1 MLGEDGMNRMPE
13 IDFENKLIAPTL
25 KLYYQ
30 IGEQLTILYSDIR
43 RLLIDIHDHAA
54 VMVRR
59 FYDQPLES
67 LNTWSDRLTAIGDD
81 FRARVEYQWLPDA
94 EAFYRHWQARV
105 IAESDAA
112 GASWR
117 RFQDDPERF
126 ALDVL
131 TAMANHL
138 DSIADSIEALLINQY
153 YVLSE
158 LLSWI
163 SSQPATAMQA
173 AYHHALAKL
182 LDIYYDIVSSLLVM

>member
-1 MLGEDGMNRMPE
+1 MLDEDDLNRMPE
-13 IDFENKLIAPTL
+13 IDFENKLIEPTL

-43 RLLIDIHDHAA
+43 SLLIDVHDHAA

-94 EAFYRHWQARV
+94 EAFYRYWQARV
-105 IAESDAA
+105 VAESDAA

-117 RFQDDPERF
+117 HFQDDPERF
-126 ALDVL
+126 ALEVL

-138 DSIADSIEALLINQY
+138 NSVADGIEALLINQY